1 MSITEALG
9 GAEILAPVVVFAV
22 FSLQRW
28 KSGLHAAWREEAEA
42 YRARA
47 ERLDEDVARLV
58 AEVQALRRENAQLR
72 AEIRSIWKSS
82 DTESRIT

>member
-1 MSITEALG
+1 MNITEALG
-9 GAEILAPVVVFAV
+9 GAEILAPAAVFAV

-58 AEVQALRRENAQLR
+58 AEVRELRRENAALR
-72 AEIRSIWKSS
+72 AEIRSIWKTG